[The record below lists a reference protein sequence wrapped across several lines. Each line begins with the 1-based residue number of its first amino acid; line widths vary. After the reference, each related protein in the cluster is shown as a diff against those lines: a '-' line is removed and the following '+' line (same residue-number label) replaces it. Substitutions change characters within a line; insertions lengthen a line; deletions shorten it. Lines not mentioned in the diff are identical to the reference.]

1 MKDTIEQSWN
11 AKLYEDRHHYVSQ
24 MAEDLVT
31 LLSPQPEEIILDLGC
46 GTGHLGAKIAESGA
60 TVVGCD
66 RAESMIEQARA
77 NYPSLHFEVIDGE
90 QLVAEKHFDAIFSN
104 AALHWM
110 SNAEAVV
117 QGMSRA
123 LKLGGRLV
131 AEFGG
136 KGNIGKIST
145 TLQETLATHG
155 YPAPPQLWYFPSISE
170 YSTLLET
177 YGFEVVF
184 MQLFD
189 RPTPLEGEQG
199 LSNWVTM
206 FASHLLATI
215 PVDKRSQILHEIE
228 TKLRP
233 HLYREGTWFADY
245 RRLRLIAYSTLL
257 AL

>member
-1 MKDTIEQSWN
+1 MIEQSWN

-31 LLSPQPEEIILDLGC
+31 ILSPQPEETILDLGC
-46 GTGHLGAKIAESGA
+46 GTGHLAAKIAESGA
-60 TVVGCD
+60 TVIGCD
-66 RAESMIEQARA
+66 RATSMIEQART
-77 NYPSLHFEVIDGE
+77 NYPHVLFEVIDGE
-90 QLVAEKHFDAIFSN
+90 QLVWKERFDAIFSN

-117 QGMSRA
+117 QGMSQA
-123 LKLGGRLV
+123 LKVGGRLV

-136 KGNIGKIST
+136 KGNISAIST
-145 TLQETLATHG
+145 TLRETLATQG
-155 YPAPPQLWYFPSISE
+155 YVAPAQLWYFPSISE
-170 YSTLLET
+170 YSTLLEA

-184 MQLFD
+184 AQLFD
-189 RPTPLEGEQG
+189 RPTPLEGDGG

-245 RRLRLIAYSTLL
+245 RRLRLIAYRI
-257 AL
+257 